1 MSAGPTYYFV
11 DAHPYWLV
19 LDRVLRFHHT
29 ILKHTS
35 QYIDG
40 PYIFTIPFFG
50 RSKGSLTRLSI
61 LSATSQEMCFN
72 MAPRREPTFSHLIG
86 TTWSLPEATLTI
98 FCSSVGIRLTILKHT
113 GEYCPHKL
121 PIIAGYWITG
131 LTLQASMCFN
141 MMTLCGVDFETTIS
155 PRLIQLVY
163 RYTHCIR
170 MGIEPMSLCV
180 LPLNYHGS
188 SGSWLPSMVE
198 VNYSFTI

>member
-1 MSAGPTYYFV
+1 MSAEPTYYFV

-19 LDRVLRFHHT
+19 LDRVSRLHHT

-141 MMTLCGVDFETTIS
+141 MVSS
-155 PRLIQLVY
+155 PPILGLDQYRLQSI
-163 RYTHCIR
+163 
-170 MGIEPMSLCV
+170 
-180 LPLNYHGS
+180 LPLSPGKPQDQPYFNTLLNNRQS
-188 SGSWLPSMVE
+188 S
-198 VNYSFTI
+198 